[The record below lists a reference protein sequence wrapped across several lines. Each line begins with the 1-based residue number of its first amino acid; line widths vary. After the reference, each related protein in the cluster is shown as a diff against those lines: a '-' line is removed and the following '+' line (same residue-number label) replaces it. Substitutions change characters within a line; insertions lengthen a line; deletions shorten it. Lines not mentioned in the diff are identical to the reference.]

1 MEHTSHQ
8 KIAQVLDPEMM
19 VWVLDDSLDQAS
31 AERLCKACTLIADGV
46 PDRRIPKRR
55 LIVDL
60 VEEFYRH
67 EMSAR
72 KIAEA
77 LAEANRDVLL
87 ACQEMTLPEVSKQ
100 IADQDH
106 LLRENRAGRLLYALA
121 NDAREEA
128 KEAARTLFASLGER
142 EATDEGE
149 ARKSGEAEG
158 RLKARL
164 AEMMRANE
172 QLGQETE
179 EIRRKLAAAE
189 SDKKTHEEALHGL
202 AEERTALKRRVLDLQ
217 RDLAVAQA
225 AQRHTEEE
233 AAKLRQRIEHQ
244 VSADAGRDTSV
255 SSINHLTRESRKIQ
269 YTLEKIEKWV
279 EAVPRKVE
287 GPDRFLEALSETVME
302 VKSLVTREI
311 IDNGRERNEVRRNI
325 EELRGELR
333 GLQGEV
339 RRASEADKRPMRM
352 PGEAERVGVFVD
364 VQNIFYAAKQFNA
377 RLDFEKLLRTSTDNR
392 RLIRAIAYVV
402 QSPEVD
408 QSGFITMLQQ
418 KSYEVKRKNLRLR
431 SDGSAKGDWDMG
443 MAIDIIDLA
452 KKLDVVVLV
461 SGDGDFVSLVNLI
474 KTIGPKVEVYSFF
487 HNTARDLIQAADE
500 HFPIDDSLL
509 LRLNGDYISARQQR
523 EAAEAARLAELAHPP
538 EPVRLGEV
546 ARVTELARSPEPAPV
561 AEAAP
566 AVAEGERR

>member
-1 MEHTSHQ
+1 
-8 KIAQVLDPEMM
+8 M

-31 AERLCKACTLIADGV
+31 SERLCKACALIAEGV
-46 PDRRIPKRR
+46 PDLRIPKRR

-60 VEEFYRH
+60 VEAFYRN
-67 EMSAR
+67 ETSAR

-77 LAEANRDVLL
+77 LAEANREALT
-87 ACQEMTLPEVSKQ
+87 ACREMALPEISRQ
-100 IADQDH
+100 IADPDR
-106 LLRENRAGRLLYALA
+106 LLCEGRAGRLLYALA
-121 NDAREEA
+121 NDARQEA
-128 KEAARTLFASLGER
+128 QEAARKLFACLGEKDGV
-142 EATDEGE
+142 EEG
-149 ARKSGEAEG
+149 RKAGEAEG
-158 RLKARL
+158 RLKMRL
-164 AEMMRANE
+164 AEMTRANE
-172 QLGQETE
+172 QLGQEAE
-179 EIRRKLAAAE
+179 EIRQRLAAVE
-189 SDKKTHEEALHGL
+189 SEKKTHEETLHGL
-202 AEERTALKRRVLDLQ
+202 VEERTALKRRVLDLQ

-233 AAKLRQRIEHQ
+233 AVKLRQRIEQ
-244 VSADAGRDTSV
+244 LPSADAGASV

-302 VKSLVTREI
+302 VKALVTREI
-311 IDNGRERNEVRRNI
+311 IDNGRERNEIRRSL
-325 EELRGELR
+325 EEVRGEVR

-339 RRASEADKRPMRM
+339 RRASEVDRRPVRM

-509 LRLNGDYISARQQR
+509 LRLNGDYVSARQQR
-523 EAAEAARLAELAHPP
+523 EAAEAARLAEMAQPP

-546 ARVTELARSPEPAPV
+546 ARVTELARPPEPAS
-561 AEAAP
+561 AM
-566 AVAEGERR
+566 AEGGKG

>member
-8 KIAQVLDPEMM
+8 KILQVIDPEMM
-19 VWVLDDSLDQAS
+19 VWVLDDTLDQAS
-31 AERLCKACTLIADGV
+31 VEQLCKACALIVDGV

-55 LIVDL
+55 LVVDL
-60 VEEFYRH
+60 AEAFYKN
-67 EMSAR
+67 E
-72 KIAEA
+72 KIAQRIDEA
-77 LAEANRDVLL
+77 LAEANRDVLR
-87 ACQEMTLPEVSKQ
+87 ACREMSLPEISEQV
-100 IADQDH
+100 ADRDG
-106 LLRENRAGRLLYALA
+106 LLREQRTGRLLYALA
-121 NDAREEA
+121 NDPREEV
-128 KEAARTLFASLGER
+128 KGAARTLFASLSEKDASAEDARRAGEV
-142 EATDEGE
+142 EA
-149 ARKSGEAEG
+149 

-164 AEMMRANE
+164 AEVTRTCE
-172 QLGQETE
+172 QLRQEVE
-179 EIRRKLAAAE
+179 EARERLAAVE
-189 SDKKTHEEALHGL
+189 SEKRVYEEKLQGL
-202 AEERTALKRRVLDLQ
+202 VEERTALKRRVLDLQ
-217 RDLAVAQA
+217 RDLAAAQT
-225 AQRHTEEE
+225 AQRHAEEE
-233 AAKLRQRIEHQ
+233 AAKLRQRVEHP
-244 VSADAGRDTSV
+244 VAADAGTSA
-255 SSINHLTRESRKIQ
+255 SSLNHLTRESRKIQ
-269 YTLEKIEKWV
+269 YTLEKIEKCLD
-279 EAVPRKVE
+279 AAPRKAE
-287 GPDRFLEALSETVME
+287 GPDRFLEALSDTVME

-311 IDNGRERNEVRRNI
+311 IDNGRERNEVRRSI
-325 EELRGELR
+325 EDMRGEMR
-333 GLQGEV
+333 GLQSEM
-339 RRASEADKRPMRM
+339 RRASELDRRPVRM

-377 RLDFEKLLRTSTDNR
+377 RLDFEKLLRTSAGNR

-474 KTIGPKVEVYSFF
+474 KTVGPKVEVYSFL

-523 EAAEAARLAELAHPP
+523 EAAEAARLAEVVQPP

-561 AEAAP
+561 E
-566 AVAEGERR
+566 EGKG

>member
-8 KIAQVLDPEMM
+8 KILQVIDPEMM
-19 VWVLDDSLDQAS
+19 VWVLDDTLDQAS
-31 AERLCKACTLIADGV
+31 VEQLCKACALIVDGV

-55 LIVDL
+55 LVVDL
-60 VEEFYRH
+60 AEAFYKN
-67 EMSAR
+67 E
-72 KIAEA
+72 KIAQRIDEA
-77 LAEANRDVLL
+77 LAEANRDVLR
-87 ACQEMTLPEVSKQ
+87 ACREMSLPEISEQV
-100 IADQDH
+100 ADRDG
-106 LLRENRAGRLLYALA
+106 LLREQRTGRLLYALA
-121 NDAREEA
+121 NDPREEV
-128 KEAARTLFASLGER
+128 KGAARTLFASLSEKDASAEDARRAGEV
-142 EATDEGE
+142 EA
-149 ARKSGEAEG
+149 

-164 AEMMRANE
+164 AEVTRTGE
-172 QLGQETE
+172 QLRQEVE
-179 EIRRKLAAAE
+179 EARERLAAVE
-189 SDKKTHEEALHGL
+189 SEKRVYEEKLQGL
-202 AEERTALKRRVLDLQ
+202 VEERTALKRRVLDLQ
-217 RDLAVAQA
+217 RDLAAAQT
-225 AQRHTEEE
+225 AQRHAEEE
-233 AAKLRQRIEHQ
+233 AAKLRQRVEHP
-244 VSADAGRDTSV
+244 VAADAGTSA
-255 SSINHLTRESRKIQ
+255 SSLNHLTRESRKIQ
-269 YTLEKIEKWV
+269 YTLEKIEKCLD
-279 EAVPRKVE
+279 AAPRKAE
-287 GPDRFLEALSETVME
+287 GPDRFLEALSDTVME

-311 IDNGRERNEVRRNI
+311 IDNGRERNEVRRSI
-325 EELRGELR
+325 EDMRGEMR
-333 GLQGEV
+333 GLQSEM
-339 RRASEADKRPMRM
+339 RRASELDRRPVRM

-377 RLDFEKLLRTSTDNR
+377 RLDFEKLLRTSAGNR

-474 KTIGPKVEVYSFF
+474 KTVGPKVEVYSFL

-523 EAAEAARLAELAHPP
+523 EAAEAARLAEVVQPP

-561 AEAAP
+561 E
-566 AVAEGERR
+566 EGKG